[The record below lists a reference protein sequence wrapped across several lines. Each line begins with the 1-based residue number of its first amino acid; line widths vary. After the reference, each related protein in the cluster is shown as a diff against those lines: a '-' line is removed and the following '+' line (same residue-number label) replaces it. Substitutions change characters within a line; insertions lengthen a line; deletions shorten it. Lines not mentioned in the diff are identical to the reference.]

1 MNGYASAGGFA
12 SLFCHEQYRTMR
24 RSLLSKLL
32 VGKYSDLMAGRR
44 APAGTG
50 GWTRDQLKK
59 PVGHGDFNADL
70 IGFDSDLIGFDS
82 DFMGSNGI

>member
-1 MNGYASAGGFA
+1 
-12 SLFCHEQYRTMR
+12 
-24 RSLLSKLL
+24 
-32 VGKYSDLMAGRR
+32 MAGRR